1 MLKSVSEIK
10 EIVDS
15 EVSSGMDE
23 GRILV
28 GGFSQGGALTYLTA
42 LTTDRKVLSDPLRC
56 DVQLTCNL
64 AGGRH
69 RSISV
74 AADEP

>member
-42 LTTDRKVLSDPLRC
+42 LTTDRKVRPD
-56 DVQLTCNL
+56 
-64 AGGRH
+64 
-69 RSISV
+69 IS
-74 AADEP
+74 